1 MTVVG
6 VRELKNNL
14 SFYLRQVKEG
24 KRINVANRGKVIAIL
39 VPAEE
44 RKLNKELKLLLEE
57 GIASW
62 GGGKPKG
69 SAHPVKSRGRPLSEI
84 IIEDRR

>member
-1 MTVVG
+1 VT
-6 VRELKNNL
+6 
-14 SFYLRQVKEG
+14 
-24 KRINVANRGKVIAIL
+24 NRGKVIAIL

-44 RKLNKELKLLLEE
+44 KKLDKELKTLLEE
-57 GIASW
+57 GVASW
-62 GGGKPKG
+62 KGGKPKG